1 MYRVISCAPLPTT
14 NYLSHHGILGQK
26 WGIRRYQPYP
36 GNYHGDGKFVGKRSS
51 GEASSYQFKLNNLD
65 SLRAR
70 AANKTAK
77 LQKKYDKS
85 YEKQVR
91 RLNKLERRN
100 PGRFDDENNVRED
113 SKLANMTAKSE
124 KYEEKLIQSKLQTK
138 EIENKIQDTINELG
152 RKGYNLY
159 SKEVLRDAIPIG
171 KRLATHALLGLPGTI
186 IMTSNTPNQGF
197 EKGTKYKVE
206 DPGTEATEIR
216 SASKSDPER
225 LSRAEF
231 NGAKNASKSEK
242 DYEEDYRKAE
252 ANFKDVM
259 SRSASRKEIEK
270 ARKAREVA
278 KKAMEDNY
286 AKNHPNYKN
295 ELGTSQSKESKNSGL
310 SKEQINSKME
320 TARKN
325 DRWDLNFLEATQ
337 NKTWAGANEEGKVN
351 RNKMLSEY
359 KDYLSDPD
367 GYWKG
372 RGNNNAS
379 DNIETG
385 RKLYSMSDSR
395 RKRAFSDARKQSV
408 QNYSRVKSMRNNGMT
423 YKQIADKLGVSEST
437 VWAMLFD
444 EE

>member
-1 MYRVISCAPLPTT
+1 MQCEANKMYRITSCVPLPST

-26 WGIRRYQPYP
+26 WGVRRYQPYP

-51 GEASSYQFKLNNLD
+51 GEASSYQIKLNNLD

-91 RLNKLERRN
+91 RLNKLERKN
-100 PGRFDDENNVRED
+100 PGRFDDEYNVRED
-113 SKLANMTAKSE
+113 RKLGNMAVKSG

-159 SKEVLRDAIPIG
+159 SKEVLRNAIPIG

-197 EKGTKYKVE
+197 EKGTKYKVK
-206 DPGTEATEIR
+206 DPGTEDMEIG
-216 SASKSDPER
+216 SMEPSYKVK
-225 LSRAEF
+225 
-231 NGAKNASKSEK
+231 GTKNASKSEK

-259 SRSASRKEIEK
+259 SGPASRKEIEK

-286 AKNHPNYKN
+286 AKNHPNYKH
-295 ELGTSQSKESKNSGL
+295 ELGTSQAKESKNSGL

-359 KDYLSDPD
+359 RDYLSDPE

-372 RGNNNAS
+372 RGNKNAS

-395 RKRAFSDARKQSV
+395 RERAFSDARKQSV
-408 QNYSRVKSMRNNGMT
+408 QNYGRVKSMRNNGMT